1 MQQNKNLMDHT
12 ETFDSLLHDR
22 RSQQKMPVVA
32 LACPHDSHTEYVIGR
47 ALHEGLCRFILTACS
62 PLSKSLQ
69 RTADA
74 HPGSLETLMCH
85 DAQEAAQTAVE
96 LVRNHNAQVL
106 MKGMVNT
113 DVLLRAVLDKQQ
125 GLLSPGSVMA
135 HLTVMQVPG
144 RKRLLMFADAAVLPE
159 PTLPQLDALVR
170 YMTDHLR
177 RFGREVPRIALTN
190 CNEKVNPKFPHTLHY
205 EQIKQWA
212 AEGRYGKVVIDGP
225 MDVKTALDAD
235 AAAYKHITSPIEGK
249 ADALVFPNIQAGN
262 TFYKTLSCFCH
273 AIPAGWLAGTEAP
286 VVVTSR
292 ADSEESKYY
301 SLALACL

>member
-1 MQQNKNLMDHT
+1 MEHT
-12 ETFDSLLHDR
+12 ETFDSLLHGR
-22 RSQQKMPVVA
+22 RPQQERPIVA
-32 LACPHDSHTEYVIGR
+32 LACPHDSHTEYVVCR
-47 ALHEGLCRFILTACS
+47 ALHEKLCRFVLTACS
-62 PLSKSLQ
+62 SLNAPLQ
-69 RTADA
+69 QVIDA
-74 HPGSLETLMCH
+74 HPGCVETVMCH
-85 DAQEAAQTAVE
+85 DAQEAAQTAVA
-96 LVRNHNAQVL
+96 LVRSHRAQVL

-135 HLTVMQVPG
+135 HLTVMQIPG
-144 RKRLLMFADAAVLPE
+144 WNRLLMFADAAVLPE
-159 PTLPQLDALVR
+159 PTLPQLDALVG
-170 YMTDHLR
+170 YMADHLR

-225 MDVKTALDAD
+225 MDVKTALDAN
-235 AAAYKHITSPIEGK
+235 AAAYKHIASPIEGS

-273 AIPAGWLAGTEAP
+273 AIPAGWLVGTEAP

-301 SLALACL
+301 SIALACL

>member
-1 MQQNKNLMDHT
+1 M
-12 ETFDSLLHDR
+12 
-22 RSQQKMPVVA
+22 A
-32 LACPHDSHTEYVIGR
+32 LACPHDSHTEYVVCR
-47 ALHEGLCRFILTACS
+47 ALHEELCRFVLTTCS
-62 PLSKSLQ
+62 SLSAPLQ
-69 RTADA
+69 QAIDA
-74 HPGSLETLMCH
+74 HPGCVETVMCH
-85 DAQEAAQTAVE
+85 NAQEAAQTAVA
-96 LVRNHNAQVL
+96 LVRSHRAQVL

-135 HLTVMQVPG
+135 HLTVMQIPG
-144 RKRLLMFADAAVLPE
+144 WNRLLMFADAAVLPE
-159 PTLPQLDALVR
+159 PTLPQLDALVG
-170 YMTDHLR
+170 YMADHLR

-225 MDVKTALDAD
+225 MDVKTALDAN
-235 AAAYKHITSPIEGK
+235 AAAYKHIASPIEGS

-262 TFYKTLSCFCH
+262 TFYKTLPCFCH
-273 AIPAGWLAGTEAP
+273 AIPAGWLVGTEAP

>member
-1 MQQNKNLMDHT
+1 M
-12 ETFDSLLHDR
+12 
-22 RSQQKMPVVA
+22 A
-32 LACPHDSHTEYVIGR
+32 LACPHDSHTEYVVCR
-47 ALHEGLCRFILTACS
+47 ALHEELCRFVLTACS
-62 PLSKSLQ
+62 SLSAPLQ
-69 RTADA
+69 QAIDA
-74 HPGSLETLMCH
+74 HPGCVETVMCH
-85 DAQEAAQTAVE
+85 NAQEAAQTAVA
-96 LVRNHNAQVL
+96 LVRSHRAQVL

-135 HLTVMQVPG
+135 HLTVMQIPG
-144 RKRLLMFADAAVLPE
+144 WNRLLMFADAAVLPE
-159 PTLPQLDALVR
+159 PTLPQLDALVG
-170 YMTDHLR
+170 YMADHLR

-225 MDVKTALDAD
+225 MDVKTALDAN
-235 AAAYKHITSPIEGK
+235 AAAYKHIASPIEGS

-262 TFYKTLSCFCH
+262 TFYKTMSCFCH
-273 AIPAGWLAGTEAP
+273 AIPAGWLVGTEAP
-286 VVVTSR
+286 VVVAAR
-292 ADSEESKYY
+292 GDSEESKYY

>member
-1 MQQNKNLMDHT
+1 MDHT

-69 RTADA
+69 QTADA

-85 DAQEAAQTAVE
+85 NAQEAAQTAVE

>member
-1 MQQNKNLMDHT
+1 MEHT
-12 ETFDSLLHDR
+12 ETFDSLLHGR
-22 RSQQKMPVVA
+22 RPQQERPIVA
-32 LACPHDSHTEYVIGR
+32 LACPHDSHTEYVVCR
-47 ALHEGLCRFILTACS
+47 ALHEELCRFVLTTCGSLSA
-62 PLSKSLQ
+62 PLQ
-69 RTADA
+69 QAIDA
-74 HPGSLETLMCH
+74 HPGCVETVMCH
-85 DAQEAAQTAVE
+85 NAQEAAQTAVA
-96 LVRNHNAQVL
+96 LVRSHRAQVL

-135 HLTVMQVPG
+135 HLTVMQIPG
-144 RKRLLMFADAAVLPE
+144 WNRLLMFADAAVLPE
-159 PTLPQLDALVR
+159 PTLTQLDSLVG
-170 YMTDHLR
+170 YMADHLR

-225 MDVKTALDAD
+225 MDVKTALDAN
-235 AAAYKHITSPIEGK
+235 AAAYKHIASPIEGS

-273 AIPAGWLAGTEAP
+273 AIPAGWLVGTEAP

>member
-1 MQQNKNLMDHT
+1 M
-12 ETFDSLLHDR
+12 
-22 RSQQKMPVVA
+22 VA
-32 LACPHDSHTEYVIGR
+32 LACPHDSHTEYVIDR
-47 ALHEGLCRFILTACS
+47 ALRERLCRFILTTCGS
-62 PLSKSLQ
+62 LSAPMQ
-69 RTADA
+69 QMADA
-74 HPGSLETLMCH
+74 HPEWMETVACR
-85 DAQEAAQTAVE
+85 DAQEAAQTAVS
-96 LVRNHNAQVL
+96 LVRNHRAHVL

-125 GLLSPGSVMA
+125 GLLSPGSVMD
-135 HLTVMQVPG
+135 HLTVMQVPDWD
-144 RKRLLMFADAAVLPE
+144 RLLMFADAAVLPE
-159 PTLPQLDALVR
+159 PTLPQLDALVG
-170 YMTDHLR
+170 YMADHLR
-177 RFGREVPRIALTN
+177 RFGRQVPRIALTN
-190 CNEKVNPKFPHTLHY
+190 CNEKLNPKFPHTLHY

-225 MDVKTALDAD
+225 MDVKTALDAE
-235 AAAYKHITSPIEGK
+235 AAAYKHIASPIEGR

-273 AIPAGWLAGTEAP
+273 AVPAGWLVGTEAP

>member
-1 MQQNKNLMDHT
+1 MEHT
-12 ETFDSLLHDR
+12 ETFDSLLHGR
-22 RSQQKMPVVA
+22 RPQQERPVVA
-32 LACPHDSHTEYVIGR
+32 LACPHDSHTEYVVCR
-47 ALHEGLCRFILTACS
+47 ALHEELCRFVLTAYS
-62 PLSKSLQ
+62 RLNAPLQ
-69 RTADA
+69 QAIDA
-74 HPGSLETLMCH
+74 HPGCVETVMCH
-85 DAQEAAQTAVE
+85 NAQEAAQTAVA
-96 LVRNHNAQVL
+96 LVRSHRAQVL

-135 HLTVMQVPG
+135 HLTVMQIPG
-144 RKRLLMFADAAVLPE
+144 WNRLLMFADAAVLPE
-159 PTLPQLDALVR
+159 PTLPQLDALVG
-170 YMTDHLR
+170 YMADHLR
-177 RFGREVPRIALTN
+177 RFGRKVPRIALTN

-225 MDVKTALDAD
+225 MDVKTALDAN
-235 AAAYKHITSPIEGK
+235 AAAYKHIASPIEGS

-273 AIPAGWLAGTEAP
+273 AIPAGWLVGTEAP

>member
-1 MQQNKNLMDHT
+1 MEHT
-12 ETFDSLLHDR
+12 ETFDSLLHGR
-22 RSQQKMPVVA
+22 RPQQERPVVA
-32 LACPHDSHTEYVIGR
+32 LACPHDSHTEYVVCR
-47 ALHEGLCRFILTACS
+47 ALHEELCRFVLNACGS
-62 PLSKSLQ
+62 IGIHPHPLI
-69 RTADA
+69 DA
-74 HPGSLETLMCH
+74 HPGCVETVMCH
-85 DAQEAAQTAVE
+85 NAQEAAQTAVA
-96 LVRNHNAQVL
+96 LVRSHRAQVL

-135 HLTVMQVPG
+135 HLTVMQIPG
-144 RKRLLMFADAAVLPE
+144 WNRLLMFADAAVLPE
-159 PTLPQLDALVR
+159 PTLPQLDALVG
-170 YMTDHLR
+170 YMADHLR

-225 MDVKTALDAD
+225 MDVKTALDAN
-235 AAAYKHITSPIEGK
+235 AAAYKHIASPIEGS

-273 AIPAGWLAGTEAP
+273 AIPAGWLVGTEAP

>member
-1 MQQNKNLMDHT
+1 MDHT

-96 LVRNHNAQVL
+96 LVRNHDAQVL

>member
-1 MQQNKNLMDHT
+1 M
-12 ETFDSLLHDR
+12 
-22 RSQQKMPVVA
+22 A
-32 LACPHDSHTEYVIGR
+32 LACPHDSHTEYVVCR
-47 ALHEGLCRFILTACS
+47 ALHEELCRFVLTACRS
-62 PLSKSLQ
+62 LNAPLQ
-69 RTADA
+69 QAIDA
-74 HPGSLETLMCH
+74 HPGCVETVMCH
-85 DAQEAAQTAVE
+85 NAQEAAQTAVA
-96 LVRNHNAQVL
+96 LVRSHRAQVL

-113 DVLLRAVLDKQQ
+113 DVLLHAVLDKQQ

-135 HLTVMQVPG
+135 HLTVMQIPG
-144 RKRLLMFADAAVLPE
+144 WNRLLMFADAAVLPE
-159 PTLPQLDALVR
+159 PTLPQLDALVG
-170 YMTDHLR
+170 YMADHLR

-225 MDVKTALDAD
+225 MDVKTALDAN
-235 AAAYKHITSPIEGK
+235 AAAYKHIASPIEGS
-249 ADALVFPNIQAGN
+249 ANALVFPNIQAGN

-273 AIPAGWLAGTEAP
+273 AIPAGWLVGTEAP

>member
-1 MQQNKNLMDHT
+1 M
-12 ETFDSLLHDR
+12 
-22 RSQQKMPVVA
+22 A
-32 LACPHDSHTEYVIGR
+32 LACPHDSHTEYVVCR
-47 ALHEGLCRFILTACS
+47 ALHEELCRFVLTTCGSLSA
-62 PLSKSLQ
+62 PLQ
-69 RTADA
+69 QAIDA
-74 HPGSLETLMCH
+74 HPGCVETVMCH
-85 DAQEAAQTAVE
+85 NAQEAAQTAVA
-96 LVRNHNAQVL
+96 LVRSHRAQVL

-135 HLTVMQVPG
+135 HLTVMQIPG
-144 RKRLLMFADAAVLPE
+144 WNRLLMFADAAVLPE
-159 PTLPQLDALVR
+159 PTLTQLDSLVG
-170 YMTDHLR
+170 YMADHLR

-225 MDVKTALDAD
+225 MDVKTALDAN
-235 AAAYKHITSPIEGK
+235 AAAYKHIASPIEGS

-273 AIPAGWLAGTEAP
+273 AIPAGWLVGTEAP

>member
-1 MQQNKNLMDHT
+1 M
-12 ETFDSLLHDR
+12 
-22 RSQQKMPVVA
+22 VA
-32 LACPHDSHTEYVIGR
+32 LACPHDSHTEYVVCR
-47 ALHEGLCRFILTACS
+47 ALHEELCRFVLTACS
-62 PLSKSLQ
+62 SLSAPLQ
-69 RTADA
+69 QAIDA
-74 HPGSLETLMCH
+74 HPGCVETVMCH
-85 DAQEAAQTAVE
+85 NAQEAAQTAVA
-96 LVRNHNAQVL
+96 LVRSHRAQVL

-135 HLTVMQVPG
+135 HLTVMQIPG
-144 RKRLLMFADAAVLPE
+144 WNRLLMFADAAVLPE
-159 PTLPQLDALVR
+159 PTLPQLDALVG
-170 YMTDHLR
+170 YMADHLR

-225 MDVKTALDAD
+225 MDVKTALDAN
-235 AAAYKHITSPIEGK
+235 AAAYKHIASPIEGS

-273 AIPAGWLAGTEAP
+273 AIPAGWLVGTEAP

>member
-1 MQQNKNLMDHT
+1 MNHT
-12 ETFDSLLHDR
+12 ETFDSLLHGR
-22 RSQQKMPVVA
+22 RKQQEMPVVA

-47 ALHEGLCRFILTACS
+47 ALRERLCRFILTTCGS
-62 PLSKSLQ
+62 LSAPMQ
-69 RTADA
+69 QMADA
-74 HPGSLETLMCH
+74 HPEWMETVACR
-85 DAQEAAQTAVE
+85 DAQEAAQTAVS
-96 LVRNHNAQVL
+96 LVRNHRAHVL

-135 HLTVMQVPG
+135 HLTVMQVPDWD
-144 RKRLLMFADAAVLPE
+144 RLLMFADAAVLPE
-159 PTLPQLDALVR
+159 PTLPQLDALVG
-170 YMTDHLR
+170 YMADHLR
-177 RFGREVPRIALTN
+177 RFGRQVPRIALTN
-190 CNEKVNPKFPHTLHY
+190 CNEKLNPKFPHTLHY

-225 MDVKTALDAD
+225 MDVKTALDAE
-235 AAAYKHITSPIEGK
+235 AAAYKHIASPIEGR

-273 AIPAGWLAGTEAP
+273 AVPAGWLVGTEAP